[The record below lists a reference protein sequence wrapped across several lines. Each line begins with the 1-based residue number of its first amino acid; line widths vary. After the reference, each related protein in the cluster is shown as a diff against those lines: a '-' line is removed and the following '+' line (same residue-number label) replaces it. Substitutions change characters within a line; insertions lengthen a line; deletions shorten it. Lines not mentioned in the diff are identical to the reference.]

1 MIEQIAQYRKAI
13 AAFVVPALVT
23 LAGALADGVVSPEE
37 WIWVAIAALGTGG
50 IVTAVP
56 NAPTNAQ
63 VEEVL
68 NTFSDLYL
76 DPRDNG
82 LGGEAPPVE

>member
-1 MIEQIAQYRKAI
+1 MINKISQYRKAI

-23 LAGALADGVVSPEE
+23 LAGALTDGVVTPEE

-56 NAPTNAQ
+56 NALTDKQ
-63 VEEVL
+63 IEKIYH
-68 NTFSDLYL
+68 S
-76 DPRDNG
+76 
-82 LGGEAPPVE
+82 GE

>member
-1 MIEQIAQYRKAI
+1 MIDKIAQYRKAI

-23 LAGALADGVVSPEE
+23 LAGALADGVVTPEE

-56 NAPTNAQ
+56 NAVTDKQ
-63 VEEVL
+63 FDEV
-68 NTFSDLYL
+68 Y
-76 DPRDNG
+76 
-82 LGGEAPPVE
+82 EAIITE

>member
-1 MIEQIAQYRKAI
+1 MIEKIAQYRKAI

-23 LAGALADGVVSPEE
+23 LAGALADGVVTPEE

-56 NAPTNAQ
+56 NAPTDAQ
-63 VEEVL
+63 IDAILAEPEG
-68 NTFSDLYL
+68 
-76 DPRDNG
+76 R
-82 LGGEAPPVE
+82 

>member
-1 MIEQIAQYRKAI
+1 MIDKISQYRKAI

-23 LAGALADGVVSPEE
+23 LAGALTDGVVTPEE

-56 NAPTNAQ
+56 NAITDKQ
-63 VEEVL
+63 IEEIYR
-68 NTFSDLYL
+68 S
-76 DPRDNG
+76 
-82 LGGEAPPVE
+82 GE